1 MAWALLEAA
10 VGYTP
15 ILSLSAFL
23 ILIRSEWIM
32 QDMHP
37 DTESPNPNDMF
48 RLAQEAVRKAPEY
61 REARIAAAR
70 RALSDDQLMLNAEVL
85 ASQVMADPLHR
96 VNCDV

>member
-1 MAWALLEAA
+1 
-10 VGYTP
+10 
-15 ILSLSAFL
+15 
-23 ILIRSEWIM
+23 M

-37 DTESPNPNDMF
+37 DTESQNPNDMF
-48 RLAQEAVRKAPEY
+48 RFAQEAVWKAPEC
-61 REARIAAAR
+61 REARIAAAQ